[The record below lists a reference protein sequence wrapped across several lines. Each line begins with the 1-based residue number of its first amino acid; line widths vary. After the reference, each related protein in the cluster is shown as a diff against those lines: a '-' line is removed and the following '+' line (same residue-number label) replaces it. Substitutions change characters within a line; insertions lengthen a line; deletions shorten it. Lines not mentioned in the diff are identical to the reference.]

1 MTKDIDS
8 DGGILVKD
16 SYGEMIRAY
25 PLICERCWEKKPLYS
40 VDQGLA
46 MLCMNCIK
54 GND

>member
-1 MTKDIDS
+1 LTKDIDS

-46 MLCMNCIK
+46 ILCMNCIK